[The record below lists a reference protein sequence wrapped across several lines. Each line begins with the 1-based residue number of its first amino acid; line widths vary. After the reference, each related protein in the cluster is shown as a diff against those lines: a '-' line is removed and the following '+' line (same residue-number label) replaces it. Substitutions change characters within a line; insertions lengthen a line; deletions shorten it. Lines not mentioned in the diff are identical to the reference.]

1 MYYFIY
7 IILGITIYISII
19 IYIIICVLMKSKVIL
34 LTGTP
39 GSGKTTIA
47 NAIRDS
53 SYLNN
58 LFNVNVISINDIA
71 TKNNLISGIDKDKNY
86 KVIDPKKLD
95 DFFKA
100 NIGNI
105 INKNNDNDNNNRNNN
120 NNRNSDN
127 NNNNNRNN
135 NNNNRYSDKDNN
147 KDNITTKNNNNE
159 SIKKNSE
166 NKNSKTRLLIIEGHL
181 SHFCSI
187 CDYVIVLRVHPNTL
201 QKRLLARNYISEKV
215 QENLESEALGVC
227 LFEAYENHND
237 KVHELETTD
246 MDINT
251 IVKEISNIITGKS
264 SYPVGN
270 IDYMEWFMK

>member
-1 MYYFIY
+1 
-7 IILGITIYISII
+7 
-19 IYIIICVLMKSKVIL
+19 MKSKVIL

-47 NAIRDS
+47 NAIKDS

-100 NIGNI
+100 NIENI
-105 INKNNDNDNNNRNNN
+105 INRNNDNGNNNRNNNN

-127 NNNNNRNN
+127 N
-135 NNNNRYSDKDNN
+135 RYNDKDNN
-147 KDNITTKNNNNE
+147 KDNITTNNNE

-227 LFEAYENHND
+227 LFEAYESHND